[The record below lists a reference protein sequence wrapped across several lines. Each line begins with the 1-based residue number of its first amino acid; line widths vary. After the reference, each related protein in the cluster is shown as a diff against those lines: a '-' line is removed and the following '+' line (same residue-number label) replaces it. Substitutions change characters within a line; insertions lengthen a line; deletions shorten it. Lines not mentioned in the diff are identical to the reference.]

1 MNQIINFI
9 KAHNLLITI
18 GTAIVIF
25 LIALFIVVVRLNKI
39 DVKDDGIIIGNL
51 TKPRIFVLDYLE
63 GEVTYFDRGN
73 YADRKKG
80 PIPQFF
86 EQFTAKEVDE
96 LDHWIN
102 NLLVSKSSAPLS
114 YKVDVFVRSMRRSY
128 ASILEVKKIDYDK
141 KVIHLESYLYR
152 YLKPNDQSNLTV
164 KKKEDIGYLPSVALA
179 RLYKRQRGRG
189 RGVYGA
195 INIVSTLPKQIQKE
209 EIPPHIWYE
218 LQNQAAFYRS
228 KNRIIRFLDNYTIG
242 IYMPRRNDITPLI
255 DIMKKIYTR
264 AGAYLEKNGYHNFSL
279 AIGIAR
285 ARQFD
290 DMKMHFKTAE
300 ELSMFAHREIGEIKM
315 LIYDPAQE
323 VKALDLS
330 LYRNEL
336 MSIVKKKG
344 VEPLF
349 QPLIDGRSVEI
360 LGYLTSFQIG
370 GSLFA
375 SYQDLSTFAREN
387 KQNEVLMKMVL
398 RKTAAAYYNA
408 KRNNRHLLFIPI
420 SLDDV
425 PFLNEAFSTQPF
437 ASELKII
444 FMIEEQDYAHT
455 FELGDEMSAINN
467 KIKEMGYGI
476 ALIIS
481 DTELTL
487 PDKTY
492 SEVDYFMVNET
503 ILSRTEG
510 NERERL
516 YLLSS
521 LGKLLRHKRPIT
533 FIDLPKWSEVEYYI
547 RAGADY
553 VASDEISKKDYTLK
567 TIDKKKALR
576 IISFSKRK

>member
-1 MNQIINFI
+1 MNDIINFM
-9 KAHNLLITI
+9 KENTLLFTI
-18 GTAIVIF
+18 GAAIVLF
-25 LIALFIVVVRLNKI
+25 LILLFIIVIRLNKK

-51 TKPRIFVLDYLE
+51 TTPRIFVLDYLE
-63 GEVTYFDRGN
+63 EKVTYFDRGN
-73 YADRKKG
+73 YANRKKG

-86 EQFTAKEVDE
+86 EQFTAKEVEE
-96 LDHWIN
+96 LDYWIN
-102 NLLVSKSSAPLS
+102 RLLEKKSHVSLS

-164 KKKEDIGYLPSVALA
+164 KKKEDIGYLSSVALA

-195 INIVSTLPKQIQKE
+195 INIVSTLPKQSQKI

-218 LQNQAAFYRS
+218 LQNQVAFYRG
-228 KNRIIRFLDNYTIG
+228 KNRIIRFLDNYTVG
-242 IYMPRRNDITPLI
+242 IYMPSRNDITPLI

-264 AGAYLEKNGYHNFSL
+264 VGSYLEKNGYHNFSL

-300 ELSMFAHREIGEIKM
+300 ELSMFAHREIGDIKM

-336 MSIVKKKG
+336 LSIVQKKS

-349 QPLIDGRSVEI
+349 QPLIDSRSVEI
-360 LGYLTSFQIG
+360 LGYLTSFQIS

-375 SYQDLSTFAREN
+375 SYQDLTTFAREN
-387 KQNEVLMKMVL
+387 KQNEPLMKMVL
-398 RKTAAAYYNA
+398 RKTAATYHNA

-420 SLDDV
+420 SIDDV
-425 PFLNEAFSTQPF
+425 SFLSETFSTQPF
-437 ASELKII
+437 ASDLKIV
-444 FMIEEQDYAHT
+444 FMLEEQDYAHT
-455 FELGDEMSAINN
+455 FDLGEEMSAINK
-467 KIKEMGYGI
+467 KIKKMGYGI

-481 DTELTL
+481 DSELTL
-487 PDKTY
+487 PDKIY
-492 SEVDYFMVNET
+492 GEVDYFMVNEK
-503 ILSRTEG
+503 ILARTEG
-510 NERERL
+510 SERERL

-533 FIDLPKWSEVEYYI
+533 FIDLPKWSEIEYYI

-553 VASDEISKKDYTLK
+553 VASDEISKKDFTLE

>member
-1 MNQIINFI
+1 MNDIINFM
-9 KAHNLLITI
+9 KENTLLFTI
-18 GTAIVIF
+18 GAAIVLF
-25 LIALFIVVVRLNKI
+25 LIVLFIMVLRLNKK
-39 DVKDDGIIIGNL
+39 DVKDDSIIIDNL
-51 TKPRIFVLDYLE
+51 TTPRIFVLDFLE
-63 GEVTYFDRGN
+63 EEVTYFDRGN
-73 YADRKKG
+73 YANRKKG

-86 EQFTAKEVDE
+86 EQFTAKEVEE

-102 NLLVSKSSAPLS
+102 RLLEKKSQVSLS

-164 KKKEDIGYLPSVALA
+164 KKKEDIGYLSSVALA

-195 INIVSTLPKQIQKE
+195 INIVSTLPKQSQKI

-218 LQNQAAFYRS
+218 LQNQAAFYRA
-228 KNRIIRFLDNYTIG
+228 KNRIIRFLDNNTVG

-264 AGAYLEKNGYHNFSL
+264 VGAFLEKNGYHNFSI

-300 ELSMFAHREIGEIKM
+300 ELSMFAHREIGDIKM

-336 MSIVKKKG
+336 MSIVRKKS

-349 QPLIDGRSVEI
+349 QPLIDSRSVEI
-360 LGYLTSFQIG
+360 LGYLTSFQIS

-375 SYQDLSTFAREN
+375 SYKDLTTFAREN
-387 KQNEVLMKMVL
+387 KQNELLMKMVL
-398 RKTAAAYYNA
+398 RKTAATYHNV

-420 SLDDV
+420 SIDDV
-425 PFLNEAFSTQPF
+425 GFLSETFSTQPF
-437 ASELKII
+437 ASDLKIV
-444 FMIEEQDYAHT
+444 FMLEEQDYAHS
-455 FELGDEMSAINN
+455 FDLGEEMSAINK
-467 KIKEMGYGI
+467 KIKKMGYGI

-481 DTELTL
+481 NTELTL
-487 PDKTY
+487 PDKIY
-492 SEVDYFMVNET
+492 GEVDYFMVNEQ

-510 NERERL
+510 SERERL

-533 FIDLPKWSEVEYYI
+533 FIDLPKWSEIEYYI

-553 VASDEISKKDYTLK
+553 VASDEISKKDFTLG

>member
-1 MNQIINFI
+1 MNDIINFM
-9 KAHNLLITI
+9 KENTLLFTI
-18 GTAIVIF
+18 GAAIVLF
-25 LIALFIVVVRLNKI
+25 LIVLFIMVLRLNKK
-39 DVKDDGIIIGNL
+39 DVKDDSIIIDNL
-51 TKPRIFVLDYLE
+51 TTPRIFVLDFLE
-63 GEVTYFDRGN
+63 EEVTYFDRGN
-73 YADRKKG
+73 YANRKKG

-86 EQFTAKEVDE
+86 EQFTAKEVEE

-102 NLLVSKSSAPLS
+102 RLLEKKSQVSLS

-164 KKKEDIGYLPSVALA
+164 KKKEDIGYLSSVALA

-195 INIVSTLPKQIQKE
+195 INIVSTLPKQSQKI

-218 LQNQAAFYRS
+218 LQNQAAFYRA
-228 KNRIIRFLDNYTIG
+228 KNRIIRFLDNNTVG

-264 AGAYLEKNGYHNFSL
+264 VGAFLEKNGYHNFSI

-300 ELSMFAHREIGEIKM
+300 ELSMFAHREIGDIKM

-336 MSIVKKKG
+336 MSIVRKKS

-349 QPLIDGRSVEI
+349 QPLIDSRSVEI
-360 LGYLTSFQIG
+360 LGYLTSFQIS

-375 SYQDLSTFAREN
+375 SYKDLTTFAREN
-387 KQNEVLMKMVL
+387 KQNELLMKMVL
-398 RKTAAAYYNA
+398 RKTAATYHNV

-420 SLDDV
+420 SIDDV
-425 PFLNEAFSTQPF
+425 SFLSEAFSTQPF
-437 ASELKII
+437 ASDLKIV
-444 FMIEEQDYAHT
+444 FMLEEQDYAHS
-455 FELGDEMSAINN
+455 FDLGEEMSAINK
-467 KIKEMGYGI
+467 KIKKMGYGI

-481 DTELTL
+481 NTELTL
-487 PDKTY
+487 PDKIY
-492 SEVDYFMVNET
+492 GEVDYFMVNEQ

-510 NERERL
+510 SERERL

-533 FIDLPKWSEVEYYI
+533 FIDLPKWSEIEYYI

-553 VASDEISKKDYTLK
+553 VASDEISKKDFTLG

>member
-1 MNQIINFI
+1 MNDIINFM
-9 KAHNLLITI
+9 KENTLLFTI
-18 GTAIVIF
+18 GAAIVLF
-25 LIALFIVVVRLNKI
+25 LILLFIIVIRLNKK

-51 TKPRIFVLDYLE
+51 TTPRIFVLDYLE
-63 GEVTYFDRGN
+63 EKVTYFDRGN
-73 YADRKKG
+73 YANRKKG

-86 EQFTAKEVDE
+86 EQFTAKEVEE
-96 LDHWIN
+96 LDYWIN
-102 NLLVSKSSAPLS
+102 RLLEKKSHVSLS

-152 YLKPNDQSNLTV
+152 YLKPNDQSNLTI
-164 KKKEDIGYLPSVALA
+164 KKKEDIGYLSSVALA

-195 INIVSTLPKQIQKE
+195 INIVSTLPKQSQKI

-218 LQNQAAFYRS
+218 LQNQVAFYRG
-228 KNRIIRFLDNYTIG
+228 KNRIIRFLDNYTVG
-242 IYMPRRNDITPLI
+242 IYMPSRNDITPLI

-264 AGAYLEKNGYHNFSL
+264 VGSYLEKNGYHNFSL

-300 ELSMFAHREIGEIKM
+300 ELSMFAHREIGDIKM

-336 MSIVKKKG
+336 LSIVQKKS

-349 QPLIDGRSVEI
+349 QPLIDSRSVEI
-360 LGYLTSFQIG
+360 LGYLTSFQIS

-375 SYQDLSTFAREN
+375 SYQDLTTFAREN
-387 KQNEVLMKMVL
+387 KQNEPLMKMVL
-398 RKTAAAYYNA
+398 RKTAATYHNA

-420 SLDDV
+420 SIDDV
-425 PFLNEAFSTQPF
+425 SFLSETFSTQPF
-437 ASELKII
+437 ASDLKIV
-444 FMIEEQDYAHT
+444 FMLEEQDYAHT
-455 FELGDEMSAINN
+455 FDLGEEMSAINK
-467 KIKEMGYGI
+467 KIKKMGYGI

-481 DTELTL
+481 DSELTL
-487 PDKTY
+487 PDKIY
-492 SEVDYFMVNET
+492 GEVDYFMVNEK
-503 ILSRTEG
+503 ILARTEG
-510 NERERL
+510 SERERL

-533 FIDLPKWSEVEYYI
+533 FIDLPKWSEIEYYI

-553 VASDEISKKDYTLK
+553 VASDEISKKDFTLE

>member
-1 MNQIINFI
+1 MKENT
-9 KAHNLLITI
+9 LLFTI
-18 GTAIVIF
+18 GAAIVLF
-25 LIALFIVVVRLNKI
+25 LIVLFIMVLRLNKK
-39 DVKDDGIIIGNL
+39 DVKDDSIIIDNL
-51 TKPRIFVLDYLE
+51 TTPRIFVLDFLE
-63 GEVTYFDRGN
+63 EEVTYFDRGN
-73 YADRKKG
+73 YANRKKG

-86 EQFTAKEVDE
+86 EQFTAKEVEE

-102 NLLVSKSSAPLS
+102 RLLEKKSQVSLS

-164 KKKEDIGYLPSVALA
+164 KKKEDIGYLSSVALA

-195 INIVSTLPKQIQKE
+195 INIVSTLPKQSQKI

-218 LQNQAAFYRS
+218 LQNQAAFYRA
-228 KNRIIRFLDNYTIG
+228 KNRIIRFLDNNTVG

-264 AGAYLEKNGYHNFSL
+264 VGAFLEKNGYHNFSI

-300 ELSMFAHREIGEIKM
+300 ELSMFAHREIGDIKM

-336 MSIVKKKG
+336 MSIVRKKS

-349 QPLIDGRSVEI
+349 QPLIDSRSVEI
-360 LGYLTSFQIG
+360 LGYLTSFQIS

-375 SYQDLSTFAREN
+375 SYKDLTTFAREN
-387 KQNEVLMKMVL
+387 KQNELLMKMVL
-398 RKTAAAYYNA
+398 RKTAATYHNV

-420 SLDDV
+420 SIDDV
-425 PFLNEAFSTQPF
+425 GFLSETFSTQPF
-437 ASELKII
+437 ASDLKIV
-444 FMIEEQDYAHT
+444 FMLEEQDYAHS
-455 FELGDEMSAINN
+455 FDLGEEMSAINK
-467 KIKEMGYGI
+467 KIKKMGYGI

-481 DTELTL
+481 NTELTL
-487 PDKTY
+487 PDKIY
-492 SEVDYFMVNET
+492 GEVDYFMVNEQ

-510 NERERL
+510 SERERL

-533 FIDLPKWSEVEYYI
+533 FIDLPKWSEIEYYI

-553 VASDEISKKDYTLK
+553 VASDEISKKDFTLG

>member
-1 MNQIINFI
+1 MNDIINFM
-9 KAHNLLITI
+9 KENTLLFTI
-18 GTAIVIF
+18 GAAIVLF
-25 LIALFIVVVRLNKI
+25 LIVLFIMVLRLNKK
-39 DVKDDGIIIGNL
+39 DVKDDSIIIDNL
-51 TKPRIFVLDYLE
+51 RTPRIFVLDFLE
-63 GEVTYFDRGN
+63 EEVTYFDRGN
-73 YADRKKG
+73 YANRKKG

-86 EQFTAKEVDE
+86 EQFTAKEVEE

-102 NLLVSKSSAPLS
+102 RLLEKKSQVSLS

-164 KKKEDIGYLPSVALA
+164 KKKEDIGYLSSVALA

-195 INIVSTLPKQIQKE
+195 INIVSTLPKQSQKI

-218 LQNQAAFYRS
+218 LQNQAAFYRA
-228 KNRIIRFLDNYTIG
+228 KNRIIRFLDNNTVG

-264 AGAYLEKNGYHNFSL
+264 VGAFLEKNGYHNFSL

-300 ELSMFAHREIGEIKM
+300 ELSMFAHREIGDIKM

-336 MSIVKKKG
+336 MSIVRKKS

-349 QPLIDGRSVEI
+349 QPLIDSRSVEI
-360 LGYLTSFQIG
+360 LGYLTSFQIS

-375 SYQDLSTFAREN
+375 SYKDLTTFAREN
-387 KQNEVLMKMVL
+387 KQNELLMKMVL
-398 RKTAAAYYNA
+398 RKTAATYHNV

-420 SLDDV
+420 SIDDV
-425 PFLNEAFSTQPF
+425 GFLSETFSTQPF
-437 ASELKII
+437 ASDLKIV
-444 FMIEEQDYAHT
+444 FMLEEQDYAHS
-455 FELGDEMSAINN
+455 FDLGEEMSAINK
-467 KIKEMGYGI
+467 KIKKMGYGI

-481 DTELTL
+481 NTELTL
-487 PDKTY
+487 PDKIY
-492 SEVDYFMVNET
+492 GEVDYFMVNEQ

-510 NERERL
+510 SERERL

-533 FIDLPKWSEVEYYI
+533 FIDLPKWSEIEYYI

-553 VASDEISKKDYTLK
+553 VASDEISKKDFTLG

>member
-1 MNQIINFI
+1 MKENT
-9 KAHNLLITI
+9 LLFTI
-18 GTAIVIF
+18 GAAIVLF
-25 LIALFIVVVRLNKI
+25 LIVLFIMVLRLNKK
-39 DVKDDGIIIGNL
+39 DVKDDSIIIDNL
-51 TKPRIFVLDYLE
+51 RTPRIFVLDFLE
-63 GEVTYFDRGN
+63 EEVTYFDRGN
-73 YADRKKG
+73 YANRKKG

-86 EQFTAKEVDE
+86 EQFTAKEVEE

-102 NLLVSKSSAPLS
+102 RLLEKKSQVSLS

-164 KKKEDIGYLPSVALA
+164 KKKEDIGYLSSVALA

-195 INIVSTLPKQIQKE
+195 INIVSTLPKQSQKI

-218 LQNQAAFYRS
+218 LQNQAAFYRA
-228 KNRIIRFLDNYTIG
+228 KNRIIRFLDNNTVG

-264 AGAYLEKNGYHNFSL
+264 VGAFLEKNGYHNFSL

-300 ELSMFAHREIGEIKM
+300 ELSMFAHREIGDIKM

-336 MSIVKKKG
+336 MSIVRKKS

-349 QPLIDGRSVEI
+349 QPLIDSRSVEI
-360 LGYLTSFQIG
+360 LGYLTSFQIS

-375 SYQDLSTFAREN
+375 SYKDLTTFAREN
-387 KQNEVLMKMVL
+387 KQNELLMKMVL
-398 RKTAAAYYNA
+398 RKTAATYHNV

-420 SLDDV
+420 SIDDV
-425 PFLNEAFSTQPF
+425 GFLSETFSTQPF
-437 ASELKII
+437 ASDLKIV
-444 FMIEEQDYAHT
+444 FMLEEQDYAHS
-455 FELGDEMSAINN
+455 FDLGEEMSAINK
-467 KIKEMGYGI
+467 KIKKMGYGI

-481 DTELTL
+481 NTELTL
-487 PDKTY
+487 PDKIY
-492 SEVDYFMVNET
+492 GEVDYFMVNEQ

-510 NERERL
+510 SERERL

-533 FIDLPKWSEVEYYI
+533 FIDLPKWSEIEYYI

-553 VASDEISKKDYTLK
+553 VASDEISKKDFTLG